1 MAAFFQQVFALLNTN
16 AGNLT
21 YHLVL
26 AFSIAG
32 ALQAAYIFWR
42 SSMSPRGRRMV
53 YGLGLLLILQLVLYV
68 SSGLAW
74 QGLLDA
80 TVFLPL
86 IDRAV
91 GLVSLLTIIWLWV
104 FPERST
110 GTADVATLLLGILTI
125 VLLTVGILWWAGQSN
140 GATFNGSVPDTVAEM
155 YAILLAGIG
164 LMLLLIRRPLQWGAG
179 VAMLAFILAG
189 HTAQLLLPIDEGSIP
204 AAVRLAQMAAY
215 PILLF
220 LPQRFPLWVAT
231 PPELPQTAAPQ
242 PAAPASMPAD
252 QLVSILRLAE
262 DADDN
267 LQCRSIVQLVASA
280 MNAEVC
286 LLVSAPDPQGMMTV
300 RCGYDLIREEF
311 LAVGSLETKQV
322 PVIVSAM
329 RRTQSL
335 RLAAESTSPDLVGLA
350 QALGIERSGHLLV
363 APIAPEEGQALAG
376 LILLTC
382 YTNRP
387 WTSEDQAAMDGISA
401 ALVHLLQHKQK
412 VNDLQTDLT
421 RTRQIVQESQ
431 VQVQQAR
438 SERDQLLTEISRARQ
453 SSGLEQSQLQ
463 SLAAVV
469 AVQKEM
475 QDQVTQLQA
484 ENEQLRGLLQG
495 ADLPDQAS
503 LQAAAGKDSRL
514 AGSKDKDVEGELRM
528 ALEEIALL
536 QNSLDEANQK
546 IVALSASVRTQARQP
561 SAQEP
566 SLAAPES
573 ADFDEVAA
581 IAQELRRPMSSA
593 IGYTDFLLGES
604 VGILGALQRK
614 FLERLRVSID
624 RMSKLVEDLVR
635 ITHVENDAAV
645 VLAGQ
650 AVEVSAAIDEA
661 VSVTATQL
669 REKRIA
675 LRVDLP
681 EQLPSLIADRD
692 ALQQVLIQLLQNA
705 GAATHTNGSVFLRA
719 RIENGDGEQ
728 DYVLIQVTDEGG
740 GISPDDMPHVFSQ
753 IYRANSPKIQGL
765 GNSTIEMSVVRTLV
779 EGLGGRI
786 WVDSEPGRGSTFS
799 VVLPIHFSIPV
810 ASGQHEELA

>member
-1 MAAFFQQVFALLNTN
+1 MTAFFQQVFALLNTD
-16 AGNLT
+16 AGNLA

-26 AFSIAG
+26 AFSVAG

-42 SSMSPRGRRMV
+42 SSLSTRGRRMV
-53 YGLGLLLILQLVLYV
+53 LGLGLLLVLQLVLYI

-80 TVFLPL
+80 TVILPL
-86 IDRAV
+86 VDRSV
-91 GLVSLLTIIWLWV
+91 GLVSLIIVIWLWV
-104 FPERST
+104 FPEHNG
-110 GTADVATLLLGILTI
+110 GTADVASLLLGILT
-125 VLLTVGILWWAGQSN
+125 VALLTAGILWWAGQSN

-155 YAILLAGIG
+155 YAIVLSGFG
-164 LMLLLIRRPLQWGAG
+164 LMFLLIRRPLQWGAG
-179 VAMLAFILAG
+179 VAMLALILVG
-189 HTAQLLLPIDEGSIP
+189 HSAQLLLPVDEGSIP
-204 AAVRLAQMAAY
+204 AAVHLAQIAAY

-231 PPELPQTAAPQ
+231 PVAQPQ
-242 PAAPASMPAD
+242 PAASRPVASASLPAD
-252 QLVSILRLAE
+252 QLLSILRLAE
-262 DADDN
+262 DGDQD
-267 LQCRSIVQLVASA
+267 LQCRSIVQIVAGA

-286 LLVSAPDPQGMMTV
+286 LLVSAPDSQDVMTV

-311 LAVGSLETKQV
+311 LAVGGLNCKQV
-322 PVIVSAM
+322 PVTASSM
-329 RRTQSL
+329 RRIQSL

-350 QALGIERSGHLLV
+350 QALGIERSGHLLI
-363 APIAPEEGQALAG
+363 APIAPEDGPALAG

-387 WTSEDQAAMDGISA
+387 WTSEDQTAIDGIAS

-412 VNDLQTDLT
+412 VSDLQTELT
-421 RTRQIVQESQ
+421 RTRQTVQESQ

-438 SERDQLLTEISRARQ
+438 SERDQLLAQIGQGRPGSIQ
-453 SSGLEQSQLQ
+453 DQSQLQ
-463 SLAAVV
+463 NLEAMV
-469 AVQKEM
+469 AILGEL
-475 QDQVTQLQA
+475 QDQVSGLQV
-484 ENEQLRGLLQG
+484 ENEQLRS
-495 ADLPDQAS
+495 S
-503 LQAAAGKDSRL
+503 LQAANLPFPANRQEQAAEEDNL
-514 AGSKDKDVEGELRM
+514 PGSIDETVEGELRM

-536 QNSLDEANQK
+536 QNALDDANQK
-546 IVALSASVRTQARQP
+546 ILALSANVQKKAEAP
-561 SAQEP
+561 
-566 SLAAPES
+566 AAEMTSPAASEYEH
-573 ADFDEVAA
+573 FDEVAA

-624 RMSKLVEDLVR
+624 RMSKLVEDLIR
-635 ITHVENDAAV
+635 ITHVEAGTP
-645 VLAGQ
+645 LSLTGQ

-661 VSVTATQL
+661 ISVTATQL

-705 GAATHTNGSVFLRA
+705 GAATLNNGSVFLRA

-728 DYVLIQVTDEGG
+728 DFVLIQITDEGG
-740 GISPDDMPHVFSQ
+740 GIAPDDMPHVFSQ

-799 VVLPIHFSIPV
+799 VVLPIHSSEPV
-810 ASGQHEELA
+810 ASGQPEGFA

>member
-1 MAAFFQQVFALLNTN
+1 MASFFQQIFALLNTN

-42 SSMSPRGRRMV
+42 SSMSTRGQRMV
-53 YGLGLLLILQLVLYV
+53 FGLGLLLLLQLLLYV

-80 TVFLPL
+80 AVFLPL
-86 IDRAV
+86 VDRAV
-91 GLVSLLTIIWLWV
+91 GLVSLIAVIWLWD
-104 FPERST
+104 FPERN
-110 GTADVATLLLGILTI
+110 GGAADLATLLLGVLTV
-125 VLLTVGILWWAGQSN
+125 VLLAVGILWWAGQSN
-140 GATFNGSVPDTVAEM
+140 GAAFNGSIPDTVAEM
-155 YAILLAGIG
+155 YALLLAGLG
-164 LMLLLIRRPLQWGAG
+164 LLLLLIRRPLQWGAG

-189 HTAQLLLPIDEGSIP
+189 HSAQLLLPIEEGSIP

-220 LPQRFPLWVAT
+220 LPQRFPLWVALS
-231 PPELPQTAAPQ
+231 PGLSQPAAPQ
-242 PAAPASMPAD
+242 PAAPTFLPAA
-252 QLVSILRLAE
+252 QFASILRLAE
-262 DADDN
+262 QGDDD

-286 LLVSAPDPQGMMTV
+286 LLVSAPDPQGVIAV
-300 RCGYDLIREEF
+300 RCGYDLIREDF
-311 LAVGSLETKQV
+311 LAVGTLDSKNV
-322 PVIVSAM
+322 PVVASAL

-335 RLAAESTSPDLVGLA
+335 RLADESTSPDVVGLA

-363 APIAPEEGQALAG
+363 APIAPEEDQALAG

-387 WTSEDQAAMDGISA
+387 WTSKDQASIDSIAA

-412 VNDLQTDLT
+412 VSALQAELA

-431 VQVQQAR
+431 AQVQQAR
-438 SERDQLLTEISRARQ
+438 SERDQLLAQISRIRPA
-453 SSGLEQSQLQ
+453 SGQEQSQMQ
-463 SLAAVV
+463 SLAAVL
-469 AVQKEM
+469 AVQKEL
-475 QDQVTQLQA
+475 QDQADRLKA
-484 ENEQLRGLLQG
+484 ENEQLRGLLEG
-495 ADLPDQAS
+495 AGLPVDDS
-503 LQAAAGKDSRL
+503 LLQAAGPDSRQ
-514 AGSKDKDVEGELRM
+514 ATPADKNLEGELRM

-536 QNSLDEANQK
+536 QNALDEANQK
-546 IVALSASVRTQARQP
+546 IVALSASIRTKAAASP
-561 SAQEP
+561 AEMPTPASAEFA
-566 SLAAPES
+566 S
-573 ADFDEVAA
+573 FDEVAA

-624 RMSKLVEDLVR
+624 RMSKLVEDLIR
-635 ITHVENDAAV
+635 ITHVETGAGAA
-645 VLAGQ
+645 LAGQ

-661 VSVTATQL
+661 ISVTATQL

-681 EQLPSLIADRD
+681 EQLPSLLADRD
-692 ALQQVLIQLLQNA
+692 ALQQVLIHLLQNA

-765 GNSTIEMSVVRTLV
+765 GNTTIEMSVVRTLV

-799 VVLPIHFSIPV
+799 MVLPIHSSVPV
-810 ASGQHEELA
+810 AGSRREELA

>member
-42 SSMSPRGRRMV
+42 SSMSSRGRRMV
-53 YGLGLLLILQLVLYV
+53 YGLGLLLVLQLILYV

-91 GLVSLLTIIWLWV
+91 GLVSLIAAIWLWV
-104 FPERST
+104 FPERNG
-110 GTADVATLLLGILTI
+110 GTADVAALLLGVLTI

-179 VAMLAFILAG
+179 VAMLAFILVG

-204 AAVRLAQMAAY
+204 SAVRLAQMAAY

-231 PPELPQTAAPQ
+231 PVEQPQAAPR
-242 PAAPASMPAD
+242 PAAPATMPAD
-252 QLVSILRLAE
+252 QLVSVLRLSE
-262 DADDN
+262 DADED

-286 LLVSAPDPQGMMTV
+286 LLVSIPDPQGVMIV

-311 LAVGSLETKQV
+311 LAVGSLESKQV
-322 PVIVSAM
+322 PVIASSM

-363 APIAPEEGQALAG
+363 APIAPGEGQALAG

-387 WTSEDQAAMDGISA
+387 WTPEDQAAMDGLSA

-412 VNDLQTDLT
+412 VNDLQAELT

-438 SERDQLLTEISRARQ
+438 LERDQLLTQISRARQ
-453 SSGLEQSQLQ
+453 SSGQEQSQMQ

-475 QDQVTQLQA
+475 QDQVAQLQA
-484 ENEQLRGLLQG
+484 ENEQLRGLLEG
-495 ADLPDQAS
+495 AALPDQAS
-503 LQAAAGKDSRL
+503 LQEDAGVDIRP

-536 QNSLDEANQK
+536 QNSLEEANQK
-546 IVALSASVRTQARQP
+546 IVALSASVRTQDRQP
-561 SAQEP
+561 STQGSSSDTAEF
-566 SLAAPES
+566 

-635 ITHVENDAAV
+635 ITHVENGATV
-645 VLAGQ
+645 TLTGR

-661 VSVTATQL
+661 ISVTATQL

-719 RIENGDGEQ
+719 RIENGDGDQ

-765 GNSTIEMSVVRTLV
+765 GNSTIEMSVVRTLA

-799 VVLPIHFSIPV
+799 VVLPIYPSIPV
-810 ASGQHEELA
+810 ASGQPEELA

>member
-1 MAAFFQQVFALLNTN
+1 MTAFFQQVFALLNTD

-42 SSMSPRGRRMV
+42 SSLNSRGQRMV
-53 YGLGLLLILQLVLYV
+53 FGLGLLLLLQLILYV

-80 TVFLPL
+80 TVILPL
-86 IDRAV
+86 VDRSV
-91 GLVSLLTIIWLWV
+91 GLVSLIVIIWLWV
-104 FPERST
+104 FPERNG
-110 GTADVATLLLGILTI
+110 GTADLASLLLGILT
-125 VLLTVGILWWAGQSN
+125 VALLTAGILWWAGQSN
-140 GATFNGSVPDTVAEM
+140 GATFNGSIPDTVAEM
-155 YAILLAGIG
+155 YAILLAAFG
-164 LMLLLIRRPLQWGAG
+164 LMFMLIRRPLQWGAG
-179 VAMLAFILAG
+179 VAMLALILVG
-189 HTAQLLLPIDEGSIP
+189 HSAQLLLPVDEGIIP
-204 AAVRLAQMAAY
+204 VAVHLAQMAAY

-231 PPELPQTAAPQ
+231 PVAQPQAAASQ
-242 PAAPASMPAD
+242 PVSPASLPAD

-262 DADDN
+262 DGDED
-267 LQCRSIVQLVASA
+267 LQCRSIVQLVAGA

-286 LLVSAPDPQGMMTV
+286 LLVSAPDPQDVITV
-300 RCGYDLIREEF
+300 RCGFDLIREEF
-311 LAVGSLETKQV
+311 LAVGGLDSKQV
-322 PVIVSAM
+322 PVTASSM

-350 QALGIERSGHLLV
+350 QALGIERSGHLLI
-363 APIAPEEGQALAG
+363 APIAPEQGPALAG

-387 WTSEDQAAMDGISA
+387 WTSEDQTAVEAIAS
-401 ALVHLLQHKQK
+401 ALVHLLQHKRK
-412 VNDLQTDLT
+412 VTDLQTELT
-421 RTRQIVQESQ
+421 RIRQTVQESQ
-431 VQVQQAR
+431 VQVQKAR
-438 SERDQLLTEISRARQ
+438 SERDQLLDQIGQARPGSIQ
-453 SSGLEQSQLQ
+453 EQSQLQ
-463 SLAAVV
+463 NLEAMV
-469 AVQKEM
+469 AILGEL
-475 QDQVTQLQA
+475 QDQVAQLQA
-484 ENEQLRGLLQG
+484 ENEQLRS
-495 ADLPDQAS
+495 S
-503 LQAAAGKDSRL
+503 LQAADLPHQPGQQEEA
-514 AGSKDKDVEGELRM
+514 DKDGNLPASTDETVEGELRM

-536 QNSLDEANQK
+536 QNTLNEANQK
-546 IVALSASVRTQARQP
+546 IVALSASVQTKA
-561 SAQEP
+561 EP
-566 SLAAPES
+566 PAAELGS
-573 ADFDEVAA
+573 HVASEHEDFDEIAA

-624 RMSKLVEDLVR
+624 RMSKLVEDLIR
-635 ITHVENDAAV
+635 ITHVEAGAPV
-645 VLAGQ
+645 PLTGQ

-661 VSVTATQL
+661 ISVTATQL

-705 GAATHTNGSVFLRA
+705 GAATLTNGSVFLRA

-728 DYVLIQVTDEGG
+728 DFVLIQVTDEGG
-740 GISPDDMPHVFSQ
+740 GIAPDDMPHVFSQ

-799 VVLPIHFSIPV
+799 VVLPIHSSVPV
-810 ASGQHEELA
+810 ASSQPEGLA

>member
-1 MAAFFQQVFALLNTN
+1 MAGFFQQVFALLNTD

-42 SSMSPRGRRMV
+42 SSLNSRGRRMV
-53 YGLGLLLILQLVLYV
+53 FGLGLLLVLQLVLYV

-80 TVFLPL
+80 TVILPL
-86 IDRAV
+86 VDRSV
-91 GLVSLLTIIWLWV
+91 GLVSLIIIIWLWV
-104 FPERST
+104 FPERNG
-110 GTADVATLLLGILTI
+110 GTADVASLLLGILTV
-125 VLLTVGILWWAGQSN
+125 VLLTAGILWWAGQSN
-140 GATFNGSVPDTVAEM
+140 GATFNGSIPDTVAEM
-155 YAILLAGIG
+155 YAILLSGFG
-164 LMLLLIRRPLQWGAG
+164 LMFLLIRRPLQWGAG
-179 VAMLAFILAG
+179 VAMLALILVG
-189 HTAQLLLPIDEGSIP
+189 HSAQLLLPVDEGSIP
-204 AAVRLAQMAAY
+204 AAVHLAQMAAY

-220 LPQRFPLWVAT
+220 LPQRFPLWVAS
-231 PPELPQTAAPQ
+231 PVAQPQTAASQ
-242 PAAPASMPAD
+242 PVAPASLPAD

-262 DADDN
+262 DGDED
-267 LQCRSIVQLVASA
+267 LQCRSIVQLVAGA

-286 LLVSAPDPQGMMTV
+286 LLVSAPDPQGVMTV
-300 RCGYDLIREEF
+300 RCGFDLIREEF
-311 LAVGSLETKQV
+311 LAVGGLDSKQL
-322 PVIVSAM
+322 PVTASSI

-350 QALGIERSGHLLV
+350 QALGIERSGHLLI
-363 APIAPEEGQALAG
+363 APISPEDGPALAG

-387 WTSEDQAAMDGISA
+387 WTSEDQTAIDSIAS
-401 ALVHLLQHKQK
+401 ALVYLLQHKQK
-412 VNDLQTDLT
+412 VSDLQTELT
-421 RTRQIVQESQ
+421 RTRQTVQEGQ

-438 SERDQLLTEISRARQ
+438 SERDQLLAQIGQSRPGSIQDQA
-453 SSGLEQSQLQ
+453 QLQ
-463 SLAAVV
+463 NLEAMV
-469 AVQKEM
+469 AILGEL
-475 QDQVTQLQA
+475 QDQVAQLQT
-484 ENEQLRGLLQG
+484 ENGQLRS
-495 ADLPDQAS
+495 S
-503 LQAAAGKDSRL
+503 LQAANLPYQAGQQEEVVKEEDLPVST
-514 AGSKDKDVEGELRM
+514 GETVEGELRM
-528 ALEEIALL
+528 ALEEVALL
-536 QNSLDEANQK
+536 QNALEDANQK
-546 IVALSASVRTQARQP
+546 IVALSASVRAKAK
-561 SAQEP
+561 AQETAVP
-566 SLAAPES
+566 SPEAAEFEN
-573 ADFDEVAA
+573 FDEIAA

-624 RMSKLVEDLVR
+624 RMSKLVEDLIR
-635 ITHVENDAAV
+635 ITHVEAGASV
-645 VLAGQ
+645 PLTGQ

-661 VSVTATQL
+661 ISVTATQL

-705 GAATHTNGSVFLRA
+705 GAATHTDGSVFLRA

-728 DYVLIQVTDEGG
+728 DFVLIQVTDEGG
-740 GISPDDMPHVFSQ
+740 GIAPDDMPHVFSQ

-799 VVLPIHFSIPV
+799 VVLPIHSSAPV
-810 ASGQHEELA
+810 VSGQPEGLA

>member
-1 MAAFFQQVFALLNTN
+1 MAAFFQQVFALLNTD
-16 AGNLT
+16 AGNLA

-42 SSMSPRGRRMV
+42 SSMSARGRRMV
-53 YGLGLLLILQLVLYV
+53 FGLGFLLVLQLVLYV

-86 IDRAV
+86 VDRAV
-91 GLVSLLTIIWLWV
+91 GLVSLITVIWLWV
-104 FPERST
+104 FPEHNG
-110 GTADVATLLLGILTI
+110 GTADVATLLLGILTV

-155 YAILLAGIG
+155 YAILLAGLG

-179 VAMLAFILAG
+179 VAMLAFILVG
-189 HTAQLLLPIDEGSIP
+189 HSAQLLLPIDEGSIP

-220 LPQRFPLWVAT
+220 LPQRFPLWVAA
-231 PPELPQTAAPQ
+231 PPELPQVAAPQ
-242 PAAPASMPAD
+242 PAASAALPAD
-252 QLVSILRLAE
+252 ELVSILHLAE
-262 DADDN
+262 EDDEDQ
-267 LQCRSIVQLVASA
+267 QCRSIVQLVARA

-286 LLVSAPDPQGMMTV
+286 LLVSEPDPQGMLMV

-311 LAVGSLETKQV
+311 LAVGGLESKYV
-322 PVIVSAM
+322 PVTASSM

-335 RLAAESTSPDLVGLA
+335 RLAAESTSPDLLGLA

-363 APIAPEEGQALAG
+363 APIAPPDGQALAG

-387 WTSEDQAAMDGISA
+387 WTSDDQAAIDDIAG

-412 VNDLQTDLT
+412 ASDLQTELA

-438 SERDQLLTEISRARQ
+438 SERDQLLAQIGRARPGSAQ
-453 SSGLEQSQLQ
+453 EQSQLQ

-475 QDQVTQLQA
+475 QDQVARLQA
-484 ENEQLRGLLQG
+484 ENEQLRGLLEE
-495 ADLPDQAS
+495 DNLPEQAS
-503 LQAAAGKDSRL
+503 PPEAAGVEGRPP
-514 AGSKDKDVEGELRM
+514 GPPDKNLEGELRM

-536 QNSLDEANQK
+536 QITLDEANQK
-546 IVALSASVRTQARQP
+546 IVALSANVRAKAKAP
-561 SAQEP
+561 STEAP
-566 SLAAPES
+566 SSEAEAFAGL
-573 ADFDEVAA
+573 DEVAA

-624 RMSKLVEDLVR
+624 RMSKLVEDLIR
-635 ITHVENDAAV
+635 ITHVESGAV
-645 VLAGQ
+645 VALTGQ

-661 VSVTATQL
+661 ISVTATQL

-675 LRVDLP
+675 FRVDLP
-681 EQLPSLIADRD
+681 EQLPSLIADRE

-705 GAATHTNGSVFLRA
+705 GAATLTNGSVFLRA
-719 RIENGDGEQ
+719 RIENGDGDQ

-799 VVLPIHFSIPV
+799 VVLPIHSSVPV
-810 ASGQHEELA
+810 ASGQHQGLA

>member
-1 MAAFFQQVFALLNTN
+1 MAAFFQQVFALLNTD

-42 SSMSPRGRRMV
+42 SSMSSRGQRMV
-53 YGLGLLLILQLVLYV
+53 FGLGLLLVMQLILYV

-80 TVFLPL
+80 TVLLPL
-86 IDRAV
+86 VDRAV
-91 GLVSLLTIIWLWV
+91 SLVSVLVVIWLWV
-104 FPERST
+104 FPERNG
-110 GTADVATLLLGILTI
+110 GTADVATLLLGILTV
-125 VLLTVGILWWAGQSN
+125 VLLAVGILWWAGQSN
-140 GATFNGSVPDTVAEM
+140 GATFNGSVPDTIAEM

-179 VAMLAFILAG
+179 VAMLAFILVG
-189 HTAQLLLPIDEGSIP
+189 HSAQLLLPVDEGSIP

-220 LPQRFPLWVAT
+220 LPQRFPLWVAA
-231 PPELPQTAAPQ
+231 PPELPQVAAPQ
-242 PAAPASMPAD
+242 PSAPSSLPAD
-252 QLVSILRLAE
+252 QLVGILRLAE
-262 DADDN
+262 EGDQDQ
-267 LQCRSIVQLVASA
+267 QCRAIVQLVARV

-286 LLVSAPDPQGMMTV
+286 LLVSEPDPQGMIAV

-311 LAVGSLETKQV
+311 LVVGSLDSKYV
-322 PVIVSAM
+322 PVTASSM

-335 RLAAESTSPDLVGLA
+335 RLAAESTSPDMLGLA
-350 QALGIERSGHLLV
+350 QALGIERSGYLLV
-363 APIAPEEGQALAG
+363 APIVPPDGPVLAG

-387 WTSEDQAAMDGISA
+387 WTSDDQAAIDNIAG

-412 VNDLQTDLT
+412 VSDLQTELA

-431 VQVQQAR
+431 VEAQQAR
-438 SERDQLLTEISRARQ
+438 SERDQLLTQIGRVRPGSAQ
-453 SSGLEQSQLQ
+453 EQSQLQ

-475 QDQVTQLQA
+475 QDQVARLQA
-484 ENEQLRGLLQG
+484 ENEQLRGLLEG
-495 ADLPDQAS
+495 ADLPAQANPPDT
-503 LQAAAGKDSRL
+503 AGVEGGL
-514 AGSKDKDVEGELRM
+514 PGSKDKDLEGELRM

-536 QNSLDEANQK
+536 QNTLDEANQK
-546 IVALSASVRTQARQP
+546 IVALSASVRSKAKAP
-561 SAQEP
+561 AP
-566 SLAAPES
+566 AAE
-573 ADFDEVAA
+573 AFEGMEEVAA

-624 RMSKLVEDLVR
+624 RMSKLVEDLIR
-635 ITHVENDAAV
+635 ITHVETGASVSLN
-645 VLAGQ
+645 GQ
-650 AVEVSAAIDEA
+650 AVEISSAIDEA
-661 VSVTATQL
+661 ISVTATQL

-681 EQLPSLIADRD
+681 EQLPSLVADRD

-705 GAATHTNGSVFLRA
+705 GDATLTNGSVFLRA

-799 VVLPIHFSIPV
+799 VVLPIHSSEPV
-810 ASGQHEELA
+810 ASGQPQGLA